1 MNTKSI
7 VVTTALFSLLN
18 LPMLAHA
25 QFIDA
30 FGASANVFTRTNCF
44 AGFVCTS
51 GGTTLDSATDFG
63 SGILSATAEVIGAQ
77 AYAELDTADALPFLA
92 AYAGVNATEGASTR
106 VEAIR
111 KYEYIG
117 AVPFSLQ
124 IDATYHAVLEGDNRN
139 SMTGSAAIILI
150 DPLNPVDDLVMD
162 LLSSNTAVGGALFQV
177 ANGDFNNLIRGF
189 QTVTDVGDQS
199 FTLSLTTELNPG
211 DQFFLFNSFNLLSY
225 DGGIAD
231 GLSSASLS
239 TNLREFRVLE
249 RTSVVPVPAA
259 AWLFGSG
266 LIGLIGMARRKA

>member
-7 VVTTALFSLLN
+7 LVTTALFSLLN
-18 LPMLAHA
+18 LPLLAHA
-25 QFIDA
+25 EFIDA
-30 FGASANVFTRTNCF
+30 FGASANVSTRTNCF
-44 AGFVCTS
+44 AGLTCTV
-51 GGTTLDSATDFG
+51 GDTIDSAADFG
-63 SGILSATAEVIGAQ
+63 SGIVTATAEVIGAQ
-77 AYAELDTADALPFLA
+77 AYADLNTTDGLPFLA
-92 AYAGVNATEGASTR
+92 AYAGVDATEGATAR

-111 KYEYIG
+111 KYEYTG
-117 AVPFSLQ
+117 VVPFSLQ
-124 IDATYHAVLEGDNRN
+124 IDASYHAVLTGDSRN
-139 SMTGSAAIILI
+139 SMSGNVAIILV
-150 DPLNPVDDLVMD
+150 DPLNPTDDTVMS
-162 LLSSNTAVGGALFQV
+162 LLDSNTAIGGALFQV
-177 ANGDFNNLIRGF
+177 ANGDFNNLIRDF
-189 QTVTDVGDQS
+189 QTVADVGDQS

-211 DQFFLFNSFNLLSY
+211 DQFFLYNSFNLLSY